1 MNYTILY
8 RPGVEREMS
17 KLPGR
22 ILRRVDRAILGL
34 SSNPRPHGCKKLT
47 GYGNLHRIRVGDWR
61 VVYEVNDVR
70 SEVEIQI
77 VANRKDV
84 YRGL

>member
-8 RPGVEREMS
+8 RPGVERDMS
-17 KLPGR
+17 KLPR
-22 ILRRVDRAILGL
+22 PVLKRVDSAILGL
-34 SSNPRPHGCKKLT
+34 GENPRPHGSKKLK
-47 GYGNLHRIRVGDWR
+47 GHANLYRTRVGDWR
-61 VVYEVNDVR
+61 IIYEVSDAR
-70 SEVEIQI
+70 REIEIQI